1 MECLRNCILGDV
13 DTVDGDVG
21 HFEHVQI
28 SLKLCSV
35 RLFRRYVKA
44 SWSLSS
50 GWLLHTLIFHMLYA
64 ATGNGASAMLS
75 WETALWTDGTKTVF
89 TNHFQLKPLDTAS
102 LSRFFG
108 LPDGWLQNSLG
119 PHFWEMFSDR
129 KHVSAVLVFEVNLL
143 DPKWSLDCK
152 PSVGTVLKIFR
163 RAIAEV
169 QNSRDGWCNR
179 LIRLYIRSRPF
190 EGNLWRI
197 RGCRFFSRYQRW
209 RSNWGQSAHPSAGPL
224 CSHWPARVSVW
235 IVCNDDTMGWA
246 VNSKPSLDNWGTYQK
261 SVTTH
266 FFGCGTVVGGW
277 RAVRD
282 RCLPDHVIIL
292 V

>member
-89 TNHFQLKPLDTAS
+89 TNHLKLKPLDTAS

-129 KHVSAVLVFEVNLL
+129 KHVSAVLVFEVFFWTLNDL
-143 DPKWSLDCK
+143 W
-152 PSVGTVLKIFR
+152 TANRVLGQFWRYSEEPLQRFKIHETDG
-163 RAIAEV
+163 AI
-169 QNSRDGWCNR
+169 
-179 LIRLYIRSRPF
+179 
-190 EGNLWRI
+190 
-197 RGCRFFSRYQRW
+197 
-209 RSNWGQSAHPSAGPL
+209 
-224 CSHWPARVSVW
+224 VSF
-235 IVCNDDTMGWA
+235 VC
-246 VNSKPSLDNWGTYQK
+246 
-261 SVTTH
+261 
-266 FFGCGTVVGGW
+266 
-277 RAVRD
+277 
-282 RCLPDHVIIL
+282 I
-292 V
+292 